1 MAIRPIGILVRLLK
15 DLLLWLIMVG
25 TKQHS
30 LIGHIVHPTV
40 CTCTMMCVNYDQVLT
55 FRGKTEDVVAL
66 RGSSS

>member
-1 MAIRPIGILVRLLK
+1 
-15 DLLLWLIMVG
+15 MVG

-30 LIGHIVHPTV
+30 LIGHIVHP
-40 CTCTMMCVNYDQVLT
+40 TMMCVNYDQVLT